1 MSLFKSK
8 TVTLYRAEPLGSPV
22 IKKTKWNIQKHRDA
36 PMRINTK
43 TKATGTFFSKS
54 PKVFFSGAIQIKKAK
69 VPKSVLQHK
78 KWYTRSYI
86 GTEPV
91 LHSSIPYKYVK
102 KAKIDLPKTL
112 YYNLSRDTTPTSV
125 DIRKEIQSELHKK
138 VVRNVP
144 YESSVKNFKGVL
156 KHPVIKKAI
165 KKVAVRTALAASGVG
180 TAAAVALTAQD
191 IYSGSKWL
199 YKKYKK

>member
-36 PMRINTK
+36 PMRINKK
-43 TKATGTFFSKS
+43 TKAIGTFFGKR
-54 PKVFFSGAIQIKKAK
+54 PKVYFSGAIQIKKIK
-69 VPKSVLQHK
+69 VPKSVYEHGL
-78 KWYTRSYI
+78 RSSH
-86 GTEPV
+86 ES
-91 LHSSIPYKYVK
+91 LPYKYAK